1 METLQDVLAKLDML
15 ESHQIADLNV
25 WSILIVQVIKLVFKK
40 NVEIPALEPAQAL
53 LIVKLFRTGPLVL
66 AHQELMVIP
75 TRLDVHQFL
84 QNNLWILVLQVLV
97 ETMLF
102 ARDIK
107 EKELQLVLV
116 FKDILEIHS
125 LLVDQNVLK
134 IQIAQEIEC
143 AGIKSVLIL
152 AQDFV
157 ALMLSAQF
165 QTMYQVVIVYK
176 VTLVTHLWL
185 VIQYQLSQLL

>member
-1 METLQDVLAKLDML
+1 
-15 ESHQIADLNV
+15 
-25 WSILIVQVIKLVFKK
+25 
-40 NVEIPALEPAQAL
+40 
-53 LIVKLFRTGPLVL
+53 
-66 AHQELMVIP
+66 
-75 TRLDVHQFL
+75 
-84 QNNLWILVLQVLV
+84 
-97 ETMLF
+97 MLF

-185 VIQYQLSQLL
+185 VTQVRNLKNIFTTIFCTFNFQMKADPVKIYFSLKNIFLDELLVDLVIITDKKR

>member
-1 METLQDVLAKLDML
+1 
-15 ESHQIADLNV
+15 
-25 WSILIVQVIKLVFKK
+25 
-40 NVEIPALEPAQAL
+40 
-53 LIVKLFRTGPLVL
+53 
-66 AHQELMVIP
+66 
-75 TRLDVHQFL
+75 
-84 QNNLWILVLQVLV
+84 
-97 ETMLF
+97 MLF

-157 ALMLSAQF
+157 ALMLSARF

-185 VIQYQLSQLL
+185 VTQVRNLKNIFTTIFLHFQFSNEGRPSKNLFFLKEYLS